1 MQQSDTNAENVLKV
15 EGLKKYFPVRRGF
28 FQRIYG
34 WVKAVDGMSFDI
46 ERGKTL
52 GLVGESGCGKST
64 VARLVLKLLD
74 ADEGSIIYRGKDI
87 SRSSERDMKALRSEM
102 QIVFQDP
109 YGSLNPR
116 MSAGQSIEEGLR
128 ILGIPRGERGK
139 RVDRLLE
146 TVGIPAGNAD
156 RYPHEFSGGQRQRIG
171 IARALSVE
179 PSLVI
184 CDEPISALDVSI
196 QAQIVNLLKDL
207 QHELDLSYLFISH
220 DLNVVG
226 YLSDQVAVMYLGQI
240 MEFARTEELFENP
253 LHPYTLALL
262 SAVPVPEPGSK
273 LKMRS
278 LKGDVP
284 SPLDPPPG
292 CKFQGRCPQ
301 VEERCSKEEVE
312 FYSAG
317 QGHLVRCWKVFE

>member
-1 MQQSDTNAENVLKV
+1 MEQPGKKNGLVLKV
-15 EGLKKYFPVRRGF
+15 AGLKKYFPVRRGF
-28 FQRIYG
+28 FQRICG
-34 WVKAVDGMSFDI
+34 WVKAVDGIGFEL

-64 VARLVLKLLD
+64 VARVVLKLMD
-74 ADEGSIIYRGKDI
+74 ADEGSIIYQGRDI
-87 SRSSERDMKALRSEM
+87 TRSSERDMKSFRKEM

-116 MSAGQSIEEGLR
+116 MTAGQSIEEGLR
-128 ILGIPRGERGK
+128 ILGVARKDRKDRIG
-139 RVDRLLE
+139 RLLD
-146 TVGIPAGNAD
+146 TVGIPAGSAD

-196 QAQIVNLLKDL
+196 QAQIVNLLKAL
-207 QHELDLSYLFISH
+207 QDELGLSYLFISH

-240 MEFARTEELFENP
+240 MEYAKAEELFENP

-262 SAVPVPEPGSK
+262 SAMPVPEPGRR
-273 LKMRS
+273 LKMQA

-284 SPLDPPPG
+284 SAQDPPPG

-301 VEERCSKEEVE
+301 VEERCRKEEVE
-312 FYSAG
+312 FHSTAE
-317 QGHLVRCWKVFE
+317 GHLVRCWKVFQ